1 MHALIVDDSRAMRRI
16 LRSIVEPLGFEI
28 TEAGNGIEGLQQLV
42 ERPNTELAL
51 VDWNMPEMN
60 GLDFVKAVRA
70 NSIYERIKLVM
81 VTTETEPAKMARALM
96 AGVDEFVMKPFTKDI
111 LLDKLQ
117 LIGVTMPVLAEV

>member
-1 MHALIVDDSRAMRRI
+1 
-16 LRSIVEPLGFEI
+16 
-28 TEAGNGIEGLQQLV
+28 
-42 ERPNTELAL
+42 
-51 VDWNMPEMN
+51 
-60 GLDFVKAVRA
+60 
-70 NSIYERIKLVM
+70 M

>member
-60 GLDFVKAVRA
+60 GLEFVKAVRA
-70 NSIYERIKLVM
+70 NPVYERIKLVM